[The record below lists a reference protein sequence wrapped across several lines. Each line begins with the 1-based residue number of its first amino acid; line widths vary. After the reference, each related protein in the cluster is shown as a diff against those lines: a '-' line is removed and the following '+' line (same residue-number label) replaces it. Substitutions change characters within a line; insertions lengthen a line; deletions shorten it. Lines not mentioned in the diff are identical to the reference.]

1 MPDLKEFVI
10 RAADA
15 GDAGI
20 IARHRASMFQDMG
33 AISAKE
39 YELLLEA
46 SERWT
51 ADMLAN
57 HQYVGWLVE
66 DGPAVIAG
74 GGLLL
79 RELFPVPGCYKVG
92 QSAHIMNVYTE
103 PAYRRRGLA
112 RKLMRIILDWC
123 AAQRMDQV
131 TLSAS
136 DEGRPLYESLGFK
149 QTSEMRL

>member
-1 MPDLKEFVI
+1 VGQRRTDSRSVRNAGVQHAVDSTSDFLMPDLKEFVI

-79 RELFPVPGCYKVG
+79 RELFPVPGCY
-92 QSAHIMNVYTE
+92 
-103 PAYRRRGLA
+103 
-112 RKLMRIILDWC
+112 
-123 AAQRMDQV
+123 
-131 TLSAS
+131 
-136 DEGRPLYESLGFK
+136 
-149 QTSEMRL
+149 